1 MTTPEHL
8 LRELGITS
16 PNEIDVEVIAWHCGL
31 EVQYKELRSCDA
43 RIVGAG
49 DRGVLSVDVNK
60 SPERKR
66 FSVAHELG
74 HWQLHRGQI
83 MMCRADEI
91 DVGKKSN
98 SAHERDADAFA
109 AALLMPAYLF
119 EPAAALVSKKEP
131 WTQVAELSSIFKTS
145 ILATALRLISLG
157 IWPGWLL
164 SHGKHG
170 RRWFRVVTPRL
181 LTLSPDRIWT
191 TDRQLSTWSLALH
204 RPQSQNYFQAMR
216 GSIAALLRESRFSS
230 MPVDM
235 ELTKYWCSCDSRT
248 EVWFCR
254 LGRSGPLSAF
264 TNCRVKQKRA
274 PAREPFVAFY
284 H

>member
-16 PNEIDVEVIAWHCGL
+16 PYEIDVEVIAWHCGL

-66 FSVAHELG
+66 FSVAHEIG

-170 RRWFRVVTPRL
+170 RRWFRVANTSPIDAFPRQDLDDRSTAFNMVFGTAQAAKPKL
-181 LTLSPDRIWT
+181 LPGDAWFDSSSFARKQVLEHARRYGADEVLVFVRF
-191 TDRQLSTWSLALH
+191 
-204 RPQSQNYFQAMR
+204 QN
-216 GSIAALLRESRFSS
+216 
-230 MPVDM
+230 
-235 ELTKYWCSCDSRT
+235 
-248 EVWFCR
+248 
-254 LGRSGPLSAF
+254 
-264 TNCRVKQKRA
+264 
-274 PAREPFVAFY
+274 
-284 H
+284 

>member
-49 DRGVLSVDVNK
+49 DRGVLSVDVNR

-66 FSVAHELG
+66 FSVAHEIG

-109 AALLMPAYLF
+109 AALLMPAIC
-119 EPAAALVSKKEP
+119 
-131 WTQVAELSSIFKTS
+131 SSRPQ
-145 ILATALRLISLG
+145 LWCLRRSR
-157 IWPGWLL
+157 
-164 SHGKHG
+164 G
-170 RRWFRVVTPRL
+170 RRLPNLAR
-181 LTLSPDRIWT
+181 SS
-191 TDRQLSTWSLALH
+191 RQASWQ
-204 RPQSQNYFQAMR
+204 P
-216 GSIAALLRESRFSS
+216 
-230 MPVDM
+230 
-235 ELTKYWCSCDSRT
+235 
-248 EVWFCR
+248 
-254 LGRSGPLSAF
+254 
-264 TNCRVKQKRA
+264 
-274 PAREPFVAFY
+274 PFD
-284 H
+284 